1 MNNSGNSEID
11 CQAEL
16 RDMQRAVIA
25 LRAELEKCRA
35 VAEDA
40 VQAARRESAQDIAQL
55 KATIAELRNELELAG
70 IQREQQVQQAL
81 AGNQDEILQLKK
93 TAGELRSRLEALLFE
108 KDAAVQAANV
118 AAAGEIPARKVGG
131 KYIFSS
137 LALHEWLSQAKAAVP
152 HREPTPE
159 FRQRILAR
167 IERFRPLMER
177 LADE

>member
-1 MNNSGNSEID
+1 MTARVQRDFYDVDSL
-11 CQAEL
+11 AEQFGL
-16 RDMQRAVIA
+16 TPRTI
-25 LRAELEKCRA
+25 
-35 VAEDA
+35 
-40 VQAARRESAQDIAQL
+40 REM
-55 KATIAELRNELELAG
+55 
-70 IQREQQVQQAL
+70 
-81 AGNQDEILQLKK
+81 
-93 TAGELRSRLEALLFE
+93 
-108 KDAAVQAANV
+108 